1 MEFGWSILLNQST
14 EYRKQRKAE
23 EGFSLLEIMVVVLIM
38 GLLAAVVVT
47 AVIPRFSE
55 SQKVKAQADIA
66 ILESALDHYRLQ
78 LSSYPTMAQ
87 GLNALVQAPK
97 GLRNPERYPQ
107 EGFIK
112 RLPTDPWGY
121 PYQYEYPGRTGA
133 PDVYSFGADGQRGGE
148 GLDADIGNWT
158 R

>member
-1 MEFGWSILLNQST
+1 MNQ
-14 EYRKQRKAE
+14 ERENRRKRKSE
-23 EGFSLLEIMVVVLIM
+23 QGFSLLEIMVVVLIM

-78 LSSYPTMAQ
+78 LSSYPSMDQ
-87 GLNALVQAPK
+87 GLDALVRAPK
-97 GLRNPERYPQ
+97 GLRNPERYPN

-121 PYQYEYPGRTGA
+121 PYQYEYPGQNGS
-133 PDVYSFGADGQRGGE
+133 PDVYSLGADGQRGGD
-148 GLDADIGNWT
+148 GPDADIGNWT

>member
-1 MEFGWSILLNQST
+1 MLNQEEDYPT
-14 EYRKQRKAE
+14 KRKSE

-78 LSSYPTMAQ
+78 LSTYPSMDQ

-97 GLRNPERYPQ
+97 GLRNPDRYPT

-112 RLPTDPWGY
+112 RLPMDPWGY
-121 PYQYEYPGRTGA
+121 PYQYQYPGQGGS
-133 PDVYSFGADGQRGGE
+133 PNVYSFGADGQRGGA
-148 GLDADIGNWT
+148 GPDADIGNWT
-158 R
+158 N

>member
-1 MEFGWSILLNQST
+1 MLNQ
-14 EYRKQRKAE
+14 EDENHIKRKSE

-38 GLLAAVVVT
+38 GLLSAVVVT

-55 SQKVKAQADIA
+55 GQKVKAQADIKT
-66 ILESALDHYRLQ
+66 LEAALELYRLQ
-78 LSSYPTMAQ
+78 LSSYPSMDQ

-97 GLRNPERYPQ
+97 GLRNPDRYPA

-121 PYQYEYPGRTGA
+121 PYQYEYLGQGGSPNI
-133 PDVYSFGADGQRGGE
+133 YSFGADGQRGGA

-158 R
+158 N

>member
-1 MEFGWSILLNQST
+1 MSEQITALEQESKNRTLRRF
-14 EYRKQRKAE
+14 E

-78 LSSYPTMAQ
+78 LSSYPTMDQ
-87 GLNALVQAPK
+87 GLNALVKAPK
-97 GLRNPERYPQ
+97 GLRNPDRYPS

-121 PYQYEYPGRTGA
+121 PYQYEYPGQNGS
-133 PDVYSFGADGQRGGE
+133 PDVYSFGADGQRGGA
-148 GLDADIGNWT
+148 GIDADIGNWT
-158 R
+158 K